1 MRVHELAKQY
11 GKSNKEFLDIIK
23 NLGIEGKS
31 HLSGLTE
38 EEELIIIEGLEDKK
52 PSKKEEKTEKKSK
65 NNKKQEIIKEAVEE
79 EIEIEEYIELEEKL
93 DSKSN
98 KNKNKK
104 AKSKENN
111 DSKRFAKGVKGK
123 KSFATEVQEDKGI
136 EINEL
141 GDKVIKVKEELSLK
155 ELAEKMKVNPTELI
169 KKLFMKGQMLTINSP
184 ISIELA
190 EELAIDY
197 DILIE
202 IEQEEERSFGEAFNL
217 ELEDSA
223 DELVE
228 RPPIITIMGHVDH
241 GKTSLL
247 DTIRKAN
254 VADGEAGGITQKI
267 GAYQVVKNGKRIT
280 FIDTPGHEAFTE
292 MRARGAGV
300 TDIAILIVAA
310 DDGVKPQTVEAIS
323 HAKEAGV
330 PIIVAINKIDKPG
343 ADPMRVKTELLE
355 YGLIAPEWGGDI
367 DFVEISAKHNQ
378 NIDELLETI
387 LIHSELLDMKA
398 NSNKRAKGVVLE
410 SRLDPKLGPVADV
423 LIQEGELKIGE
434 IFVAGEA
441 YGKVRAL
448 INDKGDK
455 VQKSGPSSPVEI
467 LGFNSVPSAGDVLYG
482 IMNEK
487 QAKTIVEQVEKE
499 RKLRDQNRKKHITL
513 ESISQQMDDKKIK
526 ELKLI
531 IRADSK
537 GSIEALRE
545 SLNKLSTSEVAVN
558 IIQAAAGAIS
568 EGDIKLAEAS
578 DAIII
583 GFHVRPTTK
592 AMKLADDVGVEI
604 RTRNVIY
611 HITEEIEQALT
622 GMLDPEYREQ
632 YLGRIEI
639 KKIFKVNKVGN
650 VAGCVVVDGKV
661 KSDSNIRILRDGV
674 VIYDGKLASLK
685 RFQDDAKEVVS
696 GQECGL
702 GIENF
707 NDIKEGDI
715 VEAYAMEEIKRT
727 LR

>member
-1 MRVHELAKQY
+1 MRVHELAKKY
-11 GKSNKEFLDIIK
+11 DKSNKEFLEMIK
-23 NLGIEGKS
+23 SWGVDAKS

-38 EEELIIIEGLEDKK
+38 DQIKVIEDKMETSEVESNT
-52 PSKKEEKTEKKSK
+52 SKKQGDKKI
-65 NNKKQEIIKEAVEE
+65 NNKKKKKKDKGNNKKFA
-79 EIEIEEYIELEEKL
+79 KA
-93 DSKSN
+93 S
-98 KNKNKK
+98 KNKNLIQD
-104 AKSKENN
+104 KEE
-111 DSKRFAKGVKGK
+111 S
-123 KSFATEVQEDKGI
+123 KGI
-136 EINEL
+136 EINES
-141 GDKVIKVKEELSLK
+141 GEKVIKLRGEVSLK
-155 ELAEKMKVNPTELI
+155 EFSEMLNINAAEIV
-169 KKLFMKGQMLTINSP
+169 KKLFLKGQMLTINSP
-184 ISIELA
+184 ISLELA
-190 EELAIDY
+190 EELAMEY
-197 DILIE
+197 DVLV
-202 IEQEEERSFGEAFNL
+202 EQEEEEEISFGEAFNL
-217 ELEDSA
+217 ELVDKEE
-223 DELVE
+223 ELQD

-267 GAYQVVKNGKRIT
+267 GAYQIIKEGKKIT

-330 PIIVAINKIDKPG
+330 PIIVAVNKIDKPG
-343 ADPMRVKTELLE
+343 ADPMRVKTELME

-367 DFVEISAKHNQ
+367 DFVEISAKFNK

-387 LIHSELLDMKA
+387 LLTSELLELKA
-398 NSNKRAKGVVLE
+398 NPNKRAKGVVLE

-423 LIQEGELKIGE
+423 LIQEGELKVGE
-434 IFVAGEA
+434 IFVAGES

-448 INDKGDK
+448 VNDKGTRVDK
-455 VQKSGPSSPVEI
+455 VGMATPVEI
-467 LGFNSVPSAGDVLYG
+467 LGFNTVPSAGDVLYG

-499 RKLRDQNRKKHITL
+499 RKLREQNRKKHISL
-513 ESISQQMDDKKIK
+513 EAISQQLDAERIK

-531 IRADSK
+531 IRADSR
-537 GSIEALRE
+537 GSVEALKE
-545 SLNKLSTSEVAVN
+545 SLQKLNTDEVAVN
-558 IIQAAAGAIS
+558 VIQAAAGAIS
-568 EGDIKLAEAS
+568 EGDVKLAEAS

-592 AMKLADDVGVEI
+592 AMKAADEAGVEI

-622 GMLDPEYREQ
+622 GMLDPEYKER

-639 KKIFKVNKVGN
+639 KKVFKISKLGN
-650 VAGCVVVDGKV
+650 IAGCIVVDGKV
-661 KSDSNIRILRDGV
+661 NRESNIRMLRNGV
-674 VIYDGKLASLK
+674 VVYDGKLASLK
-685 RFQDDAKEVVS
+685 RFQNDATEVVA

-715 VEAYAMEEIKRT
+715 VEAYVMDEIKRT